1 MTESRQQLTTTTP
14 DERLRQAGI
23 VSWTKLLSPP
33 DLDRH
38 RAALGIEL
46 EVVSAKVDRFGWGKM
61 PDALRIRLRQDWMD
75 TLQDYGVD
83 EVRAAC
89 AEALEDNPRE
99 ATNEGRIKA
108 RIIAARA
115 RRLAAVPKPIEPEP
129 ETRKPDAATRAAQ
142 AAELLAGF
150 KRMDAAE

>member
-1 MTESRQQLTTTTP
+1 M
-14 DERLRQAGI
+14 
-23 VSWTKLLSPP
+23 LSPP

-61 PDALRIRLRQDWMD
+61 PEALRIRLRQDWMD
-75 TLQDYGVD
+75 ALQDYALD

-89 AEALEDNPRE
+89 AEALEENPRD

-115 RRLAAVPKPIEPEP
+115 RRLAALPKPLEPQP
-129 ETRKPDAATRAAQ
+129 APRKPDAATRAAQ
-142 AAELLAGF
+142 AAELLPTF
-150 KRMDAAE
+150 KRMDAQ